1 MSIIKSTLQDIKDY
15 FEHPALNQSELK
27 KYLVSLN
34 EIMYNNEKE
43 QEPSRLLFTEE
54 EQYNIIGSA
63 VDMLLT
69 GTREEFNSVYFI
81 SSCNKPSDLLISILK
96 QVTSLIRESDKD
108 MDALV
113 FFKEEILVAANAHD
127 YQRNWKDETRV
138 NKIIELG
145 AEYFEE
151 LKLSANKTVI
161 DVADMQQIETIVTS
175 FIEAYPKLFGTTPVS
190 DDYTIYHQYPIY
202 WNWHRQES
210 CPAKALLDLMVHKAS
225 TNEFFI
231 YDLKT
236 TGGLANEF
244 STSIN
249 RYRYD
254 IQAAWYTTAVSEK
267 FNVPM
272 ENVKFKFLVQSK
284 LFVGKPVE
292 YIATREFIIKAI
304 TGLPARTSTEVGPD
318 GTLFGIP
325 KKAVLGIDTLL
336 DIRRFYLR
344 NNFSVDYAANK
355 IELY

>member
-1 MSIIKSTLQDIKDY
+1 MPIVKSSLQDIKNY

-63 VDMLLT
+63 VDLLLT
-69 GTREEFNSVYFI
+69 GTREEFETVYFI
-81 SSCNKPSDLLISILK
+81 SSCQKPSDLLISILK
-96 QVTSLIRESDKD
+96 HTMSMIDEANKE
-108 MDALV
+108 MDALI
-113 FFKEEILVAANAHD
+113 FFKDELLAAANAHD

-151 LKLSANKTVI
+151 LKLSGNKTVI
-161 DVADMQQIETIVTS
+161 DIVDMQQIETIVES
-175 FIEAYPKLFGTTPVS
+175 FKQAYPKLFGGVQVS
-190 DDYTIYHQYPIY
+190 NDFTIYHQYPIY
-202 WNWHRQES
+202 WNWHGS
-210 CPAKALLDLMVHKAS
+210 DIKTKALLDIMVHKAS
-225 TNEFFI
+225 TNEFYI

-244 STSIN
+244 QNSVT
-249 RYRYD
+249 RFRYD
-254 IQAAWYTTAVSEK
+254 IQAAWYITAVAEK
-267 FNVPM
+267 FGVPM
-272 ENVKFKFLVQSK
+272 ENIKFKFLVQSK

-292 YIATREFIIKAI
+292 YIATKEFVQKAI
-304 TGLPARTSTEVGPD
+304 TGLPSRTTMEVSPD

-325 KKAVLGIDTLL
+325 KRAVLGIDTLL
-336 DIRRFYLR
+336 EIRQFYLD
-344 NNFSVDYAANK
+344 NNFSMDYANNK